1 MSELARYEKELV
13 RALDCPK
20 PMRARFLK
28 RLRSAAGEFRA
39 ENPDAPWG
47 QVEEFLGDPA
57 ELAETMLER
66 ADHDALERYR
76 RRKHWLKRAA
86 VVILAAAFVLSL
98 GAAIYINE
106 TRKIPVNITVTDTL
120 IIGEEKPL

>member
-28 RLRSAAGEFRA
+28 RLRDAAEEFRA
-39 ENPDAPWG
+39 ENPDAPWD
-47 QVEEFLGDPA
+47 QVEEFLGDPK

-76 RRKHWLKRAA
+76 RRKRNLKK
-86 VVILAAAFVLSL
+86 VFSVGSITVIVVLVILCIFYRA
-98 GAAIYINE
+98 
-106 TRKIPVNITVTDTL
+106 TRMEITYNYYPPVIESSGD
-120 IIGEEKPL
+120 IS